1 MPSLAAPLR
10 VLVVD
15 DSAKGREELTLLLE
29 EGGRARVVARAQDGD
44 EALKAVFEHA
54 PDLVTMDLVMPRMD
68 GFTFLRILMNRRPT
82 PVLVVTAHA
91 TRETQWKALALGA
104 LDVVEKPSGTDPGTH
119 RAFGDELRKRLERVR
134 QLRVVGALERGRP
147 PLPMEKRPE
156 PTPAAPPGALR
167 VVAIGA
173 STGGPPAL
181 QQLIK
186 ALDPE
191 LGAAVVIVQHM
202 PPRFTRTFAERLD
215 RASALDVREAGD
227 GDLLRPGLVLVCP
240 GEASLELERD
250 GDRLKVRVVAPSATD
265 RYTPS
270 IDRFF
275 KSAAEVMGADLLALV
290 LTGMGGDGGEGVR
303 VVRAAGGATA
313 AESHETAVIFGMP
326 EEAIATGCID
336 NVVPLG
342 RMGEL
347 ISRFARRAPI

>member
-1 MPSLAAPLR
+1 MSRAPLR
-10 VLVVD
+10 ILVVD
-15 DSAKGREELTLLLE
+15 DSAKGREELALLLE
-29 EGGRARVVARAQDGD
+29 DDGAARVVARAQDGD

-54 PDLVTMDLVMPRMD
+54 PDLVTLDLEMPRMD

-82 PVLVVTAHA
+82 PVLVVTGHA
-91 TRETQWKALALGA
+91 TRETQWKALELGA
-104 LDVVEKPSGTDPGTH
+104 LDVVAKPPSADPLAR
-119 RAFGDELRKRLERVR
+119 RAFAGELRDRLERLR
-134 QLRVVGALERGRP
+134 KLRVVGALERGRR
-147 PLPMEKRPE
+147 PLPIERRPE
-156 PTPAAPPGALR
+156 PAQQAGELR

-181 QQLIK
+181 QQLVG
-186 ALDPE
+186 ALDAD

-240 GEASLELERD
+240 GDASLELERA
-250 GDRLKVRVVAPSATD
+250 GERLKVRVVAPTTRD

-270 IDRFF
+270 IDRLF
-275 KSAAEVMGADLLALV
+275 KSAAEVVGPDLLAVV

-303 VVRAAGGATA
+303 AVRASGGATA

-326 EEAIATGCID
+326 EEAIGTGCVDRIL
-336 NVVPLG
+336 PLG

-347 ISRFARRAPI
+347 ISRFARRAPV